1 MNLIYEVETAL
12 VDDEFL
18 SSEDEFCSTNDD
30 NPSFENVDM
39 MDHHNEGE
47 FTFPKNIY
55 ETIQLPDVT
64 DIESCKERKC
74 DCIDQQLP
82 IIDHKYPSDDSIEDM
97 YRKYACAIGF
107 DVRKSKNKKKCGIV
121 YMKIFYVTWK
131 VSQIHPLVDTTL
143 DQKISKIKRKTY
155 TSSTGCNARIRFKVI
170 PGTTKWWLYEFEEK
184 HNHPLISRDNMLF
197 LLHDW
202 QLDDTKK
209 SFILTMSNQNIGATI
224 AHRLYTSIHGGYNFV
239 GGLID
244 DFKNYM
250 RDLNCVIGGSDA
262 QMLVDKL
269 NNRKENYRVENK
281 QLNVLFWADETS
293 KINYKEFVD
302 VVSFDATFRTNKLE
316 MTIGTIWFLF
326 LLLELIMTIPPV
338 MMFLGRRRV
347 YGKVCHPRLA

>member
-1 MNLIYEVETAL
+1 
-12 VDDEFL
+12 
-18 SSEDEFCSTNDD
+18 
-30 NPSFENVDM
+30 
-39 MDHHNEGE
+39 
-47 FTFPKNIY
+47 
-55 ETIQLPDVT
+55 
-64 DIESCKERKC
+64 
-74 DCIDQQLP
+74 
-82 IIDHKYPSDDSIEDM
+82 M

-269 NNRKENYRVENK
+269 NNRKEN
-281 QLNVLFWADETS
+281 LNVLFWADETS
-293 KINYKEFVD
+293 KINYKEYHMVFVPFTGIDNDNSACHD
-302 VVSFDATFRTNKLE
+302 VFGTPTGLWLPTTTTEMNINKIRGV
-316 MTIGTIWFLF
+316 T
-326 LLLELIMTIPPV
+326 ELSQFAKKDVHLRNVYPPE
-338 MMFLGRRRV
+338 
-347 YGKVCHPRLA
+347 GKSAQKIL